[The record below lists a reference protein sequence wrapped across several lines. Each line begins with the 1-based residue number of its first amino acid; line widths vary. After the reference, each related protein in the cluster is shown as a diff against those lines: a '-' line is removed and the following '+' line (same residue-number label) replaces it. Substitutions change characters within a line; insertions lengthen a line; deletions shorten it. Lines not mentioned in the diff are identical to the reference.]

1 MKIGAGPQK
10 ARVRLARLRGAGLGI
25 AAVGLIVCAGCG
37 GGGGGGA
44 ADTNT
49 LHGSLDTSDQAFA
62 GGDYVDFY
70 VTTAASDGTATVEM
84 DSDKVDSLLL
94 VGVEDGSGNIQTVAS
109 DDNSAGGRNAKVT
122 FTVTRGS
129 LYHLAAT
136 TSGSSPETGSYTLVY
151 SGALGTLYS
160 DPATKA
166 NLRRMQLLK
175 K

>member
-1 MKIGAGPQK
+1 LSGSLPPLGYC
-10 ARVRLARLRGAGLGI
+10 RRGAD
-25 AAVGLIVCAGCG
+25 C
-37 GGGGGGA
+37 
-44 ADTNT
+44 
-49 LHGSLDTSDQAFA
+49 
-62 GGDYVDFY
+62 
-70 VTTAASDGTATVEM
+70 
-84 DSDKVDSLLL
+84 LLL
-94 VGVEDGSGNIQTVAS
+94 FFLPRQIWGEAAIQTVVS

-129 LYHLAAT
+129 LYHIAAT

-151 SGALGTLYS
+151 SNALGTLYS